1 MSFVFPQLNVLL
13 AFYIMIVI
21 VCQRYFIF
29 PSFLSASRH
38 IMEVEV
44 EISTQRKIF
53 QYPTEFSG
61 VVDTFCDLLLTLVVL
76 SGFHCFFRRFWL
88 SLYSLNSN

>member
-1 MSFVFPQLNVLL
+1 
-13 AFYIMIVI
+13 
-21 VCQRYFIF
+21 
-29 PSFLSASRH
+29 
-38 IMEVEV
+38 MEVEV

-76 SGFHCFFRRFWL
+76 SGFHCFFLEGFGFP
-88 SLYSLNSN
+88 YTH